1 MRFKTWQYLQR
12 SKEDVNDGKMA
23 LVDWTATA
31 LISQWRD
38 ENFWGSLKKYQL
50 VAEDKIGT

>member
-23 LVDWTATA
+23 LVDRTATA
-31 LISQWRD
+31 LIDNYIQYT
-38 ENFWGSLKKYQL
+38 GKK
-50 VAEDKIGT
+50 